1 MRLRRESRDRGA
13 GLAEYAGLIVLAALI
28 LGVLVPVIAPPVKD
42 NVAYA
47 LCKILAGGD
56 ASKCT
61 SPQDKKYKPNSCQ
74 LATSTDTY
82 GGKVTVAFF
91 EVGKDLT
98 FVRTTTVDNNGNKKV
113 TITAVDNTSLGVTTG
128 IGAGGH
134 AGPFNAGA
142 NASVGANLK
151 VGIGDSW
158 TFTGKKNEA
167 EDKANHFIGDVREAA
182 GIKAVEHSGIA
193 GWALGHAY
201 DTVAGPD
208 DLPDPT
214 TSRTE
219 FSLNGTGSVSAG
231 LGLGLP
237 SKKGKSNGEEEPPP
251 TQSKPKSRRQKFNEK
266 YDKRQSNRATPSG
279 SNPSGF
285 SPSVS
290 GSVSV
295 NAGAKGIIE
304 HNSDGSSAVTLQLSG
319 KLSGSESHVVG
330 SNNGSLGTTGAV
342 KVTKDKNGTVTGLD
356 LTRSTIVGGKATT
369 TTTHLT
375 LDNDQERQAVANNL
389 IGAGGSGTALNLTW
403 DDLAPTNPPGPDANP
418 LQKLLYDKGQTTRQT
433 YSYNSSD
440 QQYGLSVKYGVALG
454 IQGGVTSE
462 GQKLTGAQYLG
473 APGADGVR
481 RYQNYKECH
490 E

>member
-1 MRLRRESRDRGA
+1 MDMRLARESRDRGA

-28 LGVLVPVIAPPVKD
+28 LGVMVPVIAPPIKD
-42 NVAYA
+42 NVEYA
-47 LCKILAGGD
+47 LCRIFAGGD
-56 ASKCT
+56 ASKCE
-61 SPQDKKYKPNSCQ
+61 SPQEKKYKPNECQ

-82 GGKVTVAFF
+82 GGKVDVAFF

-113 TITAVDNTSLGVTTG
+113 TITAVDNTSLGVTAG

-134 AGPFNAGA
+134 LGPLNAGA
-142 NASVGANLK
+142 DASVGANVK

-158 TFTGKKNEA
+158 TFTGKGNEA
-167 EDKANHFIGDVREAA
+167 ENKADHFIGDVREEA
-182 GIKAVEHSGIA
+182 GIKAVEHSGPLGWLA
-193 GWALGHAY
+193 GHTY
-201 DTVAGPD
+201 DAVAGPD

-219 FSLNGTGSVSAG
+219 FSVNANGSVSAG
-231 LGLGLP
+231 LGLGKP
-237 SKKGKSNGEEEPPP
+237 SKKGKKKGGDEPTPPP
-251 TQSKPKSRRQKFNEK
+251 TESKPKSRKQKWEEK
-266 YDKRQSNRATPSG
+266 HDKRQDDQVTPNASAG
-279 SNPSGF
+279 
-285 SPSVS
+285 
-290 GSVSV
+290 VSV
-295 NAGAKGIIE
+295 DAGEKGIIE
-304 HNSDGSSAVTLQLSG
+304 HNKDGSSAVTLELSG
-319 KLSGSESHVVG
+319 KASASESHVVG
-330 SNNGSLGTTGAV
+330 GNGGSLGTTGSI
-342 KVTKDKNGTVTGLD
+342 KVTKDKNGTITALD
-356 LTRSTIVGGKATT
+356 LTRSTVVGGKATT
-369 TTTHLT
+369 TTTHLPLT
-375 LDNDQERQAVANNL
+375 NDQDRQAVANYL
-389 IGAGGSGTALNLTW
+389 VSPSGAGTALNLTW

-418 LQKLLYDKGQTTRQT
+418 LQKLLYDKGQTTKQN

-440 QQYGLSVKYGVALG
+440 KQYGLSVKYGVELG